1 MTDITA
7 EEYTRI
13 TNRLKE
19 LTERFI
25 NGQTSSEERAQILK
39 EAESYPSNLA
49 NAVFN
54 VISWSYRFELAGKS
68 YTVEY
73 KAKFYLEILKS
84 EFEFNLYLGDER
96 EENLLRCEVFGNK
109 YDAFMKF
116 LKTVDQIKNG
126 SYEI

>member
-54 VISWSYRFELAGKS
+54 VISWPHHFELAGKS

-73 KAKFYLEILKS
+73 KAKFYLEVLKS